1 MANQELVD
9 ALKSTL
15 EDYRLS
21 RGEKNALK
29 ALFKKNVHSDNDLAF
44 LRSQV
49 FEIAR
54 NELIS
59 PQSKEIL
66 EWLEDVV
73 KLMVSPPET
82 SKLSSHAVFSTQE
95 DCAQYLQGI
104 ISSCRKSID
113 VCVFTITDDRITNA
127 LIDAHHRKI
136 KIRIISDDE
145 KAYDAGSDI
154 RKLKNAGI
162 ELKTDR
168 DPNHMHHKFAI
179 FDGERLLNGS
189 YNWTRSAATSN
200 EENFVITN
208 DSRLVR
214 EFTSHFERLWM
225 LFD

>member
-29 ALFKKNVHSDNDLAF
+29 ALFKKSVHSDNDLAF